1 MSHTVFTDINFFSN
15 RHRENKAT
23 PLLQHLL
30 ENPEKFAI
38 IPLKHLFTFNMFHS
52 KAMF

>member
-15 RHRENKAT
+15 RYRENKTT

-30 ENPEKFAI
+30 ENPEKLVI
-38 IPLKHLFTFNMFHS
+38 IPLKHLLTFNMFHS
-52 KAMF
+52 KTLF

>member
-1 MSHTVFTDINFFSN
+1 MSHTVFTDINFFQTDIEKL
-15 RHRENKAT
+15 RAT

-52 KAMF
+52 KTMF